1 MCRRLVFDVSFAIK
15 VTKQHQ
21 KYRHIADEEEAQRAR
36 DRALEAD
43 DQQQIHEHDAKLGQL
58 ERRQVPLPPEEPL
71 VAGAEGRDQVVAVH
85 HHVNVRVQDAEE
97 GTLDSWGKEEIVF
110 FFYWVEVSV
119 RSVYFFLA
127 VFIKFY

>member
-36 DRALEAD
+36 HRALEAD

-71 VAGAEGRDQVVAVH
+71 VAGSEGRDQVVAVH
-85 HHVNVRVQDAEE
+85 HHVHVRVQDAEE
-97 GTLDSWGKEEIVF
+97 GTLDSWGREIIVT
-110 FFYWVEVSV
+110 
-119 RSVYFFLA
+119 FFLLG
-127 VFIKFY
+127 